1 MISQWWCGVRIRR
14 CRHCEER
21 VCQGCLTA
29 EGTVWVRVVRAVD
42 FGGDIDDGMLEMAST
57 SVVV

>member
-1 MISQWWCGVRIRR
+1 MRIRR
-14 CRHCEER
+14 CSHCEER

-42 FGGDIDDGMLEMAST
+42 LGGDIDDGMLEMAST